1 MQILYAEEYAEP
13 LNTLSYFLFQF
24 YSENKNLF
32 KNLNRLNL
40 C

>member
-1 MQILYAEEYAEP
+1 MTPIAIV
-13 LNTLSYFLFQF
+13 TLVLLATVYF
-24 YSENKNLF
+24 SSVENKNLF